1 MTHEN
6 CESYRELLAAG
17 ALTALDPADA
27 RVLDSHLESCAG
39 CRLEMNEW
47 QQTAAVLAFEAEP
60 LEPSALLR
68 DRVLASVRAEVREPS
83 PRVSAVNRQP
93 SSRVI
98 PFERPRRDVWA
109 SLRSFGA
116 IAAALLF
123 VALIVSLFV
132 VWQQNRR
139 MQNELAQVREE
150 ISRTQAQ
157 LDRQRAVVKLITSPD
172 SHMAKLAGTTVAPSA
187 NAMLAYDKEGRVM
200 LMARGLP
207 SAPKGMAYQLW
218 FIKDNQKMPGKVFR
232 PDDAGNG
239 MLEDQMPAVAP
250 ERAVFAITLEPES
263 GVQSPTGSIYLLSA
277 S

>member
-27 RVLDSHLESCAG
+27 RVLDTHLESCAD

-47 QQTAAVLAFEAEP
+47 QKTATVLALEAEP

-68 DRVLASVRAEVREPS
+68 DRILASVRAEGREQS
-83 PRVSAVNRQP
+83 ARADAVNRQQ

-98 PFERPRRDVWA
+98 PFERPKRDTWA

-116 IAAALLF
+116 IAAALVF

-139 MQNELAQVREE
+139 TRDELARLGKEMEQTR
-150 ISRTQAQ
+150 AQ
-157 LDRQRAVVKLITSPD
+157 LDRQRAMVKLITSPD
-172 SHMAKLAGTTVAPSA
+172 S
-187 NAMLAYDKEGRVM
+187 
-200 LMARGLP
+200 
-207 SAPKGMAYQLW
+207 
-218 FIKDNQKMPGKVFR
+218 
-232 PDDAGNG
+232 
-239 MLEDQMPAVAP
+239 
-250 ERAVFAITLEPES
+250 
-263 GVQSPTGSIYLLSA
+263 
-277 S
+277 